1 MPKVSII
8 VTSYNVENY
17 ISKCLD
23 GIIGQTLQDI
33 EIIIVDDGSSDG
45 TTEIISEYA
54 KMDPRIRVVLFKENT
69 IGGVASAANAGLE
82 IAKGDYIGF
91 ADGDDIYDPYM
102 FEKLWQNAE
111 DAQADLVMCQY
122 TLLDE
127 ADGQEKE
134 PAETDR
140 WLPFEVTTI
149 IDLDDSSRKQILQF
163 ISVPWRKLYRRDL
176 IERKF
181 LRFPVGDFFY
191 EDNPFHWDAVIG
203 AQRIV
208 LLPEKLCKHRVARV
222 GQTMATVDE
231 RLLRIFEHHNIIR
244 DNLNKNKV
252 LDVYKSALLEWLASQ
267 LSWVSQRAE
276 GTMRPLLYGRLF
288 PIVGQYSGEDI
299 TEYARL
305 NGYGRVTEML
315 RALKNKNYYNFSIAA
330 GWNVQ
335 SETSQIVPEQ
345 THKYSS
351 NSIVSRGLY
360 PLKRLRARMNIRYL
374 KRKLGLNK
382 PSISDVKEQT
392 EIQPE
397 PVDHVDLMASMV
409 VLQREMRGLRKE
421 IKYLISQVSHS
432 SVQNDETLEV
442 KENIKELY

>member
-8 VTSYNVENY
+8 VTSYNVEKY
-17 ISKCLD
+17 ISECLD

-33 EIIIVDDGSSDG
+33 EIIVVDDGSTDG
-45 TTEIISEYA
+45 TQGIIANYA
-54 KMDPRIRVVLFKENT
+54 KLDHRIRTVIFKENT
-69 IGGVASAANAGLE
+69 IGGVASAANAGLD
-82 IAKGDYIGF
+82 IAIGDYIGF
-91 ADGDDIYDPYM
+91 ADGDDIYDPSM

-111 DAQADLVMCQY
+111 HAQADLAMCQY

-140 WLPFEVTTI
+140 WLPFKATAI
-149 IDLDDSSRKQILQF
+149 IELDDSSRKQMLQF

-176 IERKF
+176 IERKH

-191 EDNPFHWDAVIG
+191 EDNPFHWDSVIG

-222 GQTMATVDE
+222 GQTMATIDE

-244 DNLNKNKV
+244 DNLNKNND
-252 LDVYKSALLEWLASQ
+252 LAVYKGALLQWLASQ

-276 GTMRPLLYGRLF
+276 GVLRPLLYGRLF
-288 PIVGQYSGEDI
+288 PLVDQYSGEDVA
-299 TEYARL
+299 EFAHV
-305 NGYGRVTEML
+305 NGAGRVAGML
-315 RALKNKNYYNFSIAA
+315 QALKYKNYNDFSIAA
-330 GWNVQ
+330 GWSDEVEILQ
-335 SETSQIVPEQ
+335 PEPEPEPEEI
-345 THKYSS
+345 HKN
-351 NSIVSRGLY
+351 NSKSFIEHVLY
-360 PLKRLRARMNIRYL
+360 PFQRLRARMNIRYL

-382 PSISDVKEQT
+382 PCNQEIEEQI
-392 EIQPE
+392 EKRPQS
-397 PVDHVDLMASMV
+397 VDHVDLMASMV

-421 IKYLISQVSHS
+421 IKNLTLQVSHLP
-432 SVQNDETLEV
+432 VQNGVTLEV
-442 KENIKELY
+442 KEK